1 MRVLVEKQGFKKT
14 TIEEIAELAN
24 LNKSV
29 FLARFGSK
37 ECALYIMYSEYC
49 RATLT
54 EMNKC
59 SQQIE
64 SGDFSSLSN
73 ALYHV
78 SSNFEQLQRKYYAE
92 NRAMLEIFAS
102 DLVIN
107 SETKVIFKR
116 LVELISTACKYFS
129 KNVHSPE
136 SIFSVSQMMVTLN
149 YNHTLKAMPGIPEQH
164 EIRQRMFVKV
174 FETLLQR

>member
-1 MRVLVEKQGFKKT
+1 MRTLVIKHGFTKT

-37 ECALYIMYSEYC
+37 ECALYLMYRNYC
-49 RATLT
+49 NATLT
-54 EMNKC
+54 EMDKC
-59 SQQIE
+59 TQQIE
-64 SGDFSSLSN
+64 SGDFSSLSS

-78 SSNFEQLQRKYYAE
+78 SSNFEQLQYKYYAE

-107 SETKVIFKR
+107 SETKIIFKR
-116 LVELISTACKYFS
+116 LVELISTVCKYFS
-129 KNVHSPE
+129 PNVQSPE

-149 YNHTLKAMPGIPEQH
+149 YNYTLKAMPGIPEQH
-164 EIRQRMFVKV
+164 DIRQRIYVKV
-174 FETLLQR
+174 FETLLQG